1 MSHARDL
8 VDLVVLLVR
17 TSFAAFGGGISVLP
31 EIERVA
37 VGQHHWLTAQEFA
50 DCYALGALTP
60 GPGMLMV
67 MGIGYKVA
75 GVAGAFAAMLAMFL
89 PVGGVAYVAGWRW
102 DKLSHSAWR
111 SALERGIAPVTVGL
125 LLAGSWT
132 LIRASV
138 VDAATAAIVA
148 VATVALLSRRVS
160 PALIVLAGGLA
171 GAVFAR

>member
-1 MSHARDL
+1 VSHARDL
-8 VDLVVLLVR
+8 LDLIVLLVR

-31 EIERVA
+31 EIARVA

-75 GVAGAFAAMLAMFL
+75 GVAGALAAMLAMFL
-89 PVGGVAYVAGWRW
+89 PVGSVAYVAGWRW
-102 DKLSHSAWR
+102 DKLSHSPWR
-111 SALERGIAPVTVGL
+111 TALERGIAPVTVGL
-125 LLAGSWT
+125 LFAGSWT
-132 LIRASV
+132 LIRAAA
-138 VDAATAAIVA
+138 VDVSTVAIVA
-148 VATVALLSRRVS
+148 VATVALLSRRIS

-171 GAVFAR
+171 GAIFAR

>member
-8 VDLVVLLVR
+8 LDLVVLFVR

-31 EIERVA
+31 EIERGA

-75 GVAGAFAAMLAMFL
+75 GVLGALAAMLAMFL

-102 DKLSHSAWR
+102 DKLSHSPWR
-111 SALERGIAPVTVGL
+111 TALERGIAPVTVGL

-132 LIRASV
+132 LLRVSV
-138 VDAATAAIVA
+138 VDVPTAAIVV
-148 VATVALLSRRVS
+148 VATVALVSRRIS

-171 GAVFAR
+171 GAIFSR